1 MENSE
6 GTAGSELGCGSA
18 NAVIG
23 TVVLCGNITR
33 EIIVLSVQCSLVA
46 VRTSLGFNTSSLPTD
61 QLRNVNISTKAFT
74 CNLYAAEK
82 YFDTVTL

>member
-18 NAVIG
+18 NPVIG
-23 TVVLCGNITR
+23 TVMVTLQLPTR

-61 QLRNVNISTKAFT
+61 
-74 CNLYAAEK
+74 
-82 YFDTVTL
+82 